1 MLRCLKDGCPWNCGT
16 RRNPNCAERILT
28 YALGLALF
36 LTLLLT
42 LIWGAV
48 AIRGRNEGGFSP
60 SFESAASRASSEGVP
75 HAADMLSAS
84 G

>member
-16 RRNPNCAERILT
+16 RRNPNCAERIMT
-28 YALGLALF
+28 CALGWALF
-36 LTLLLT
+36 LTLLVT

-48 AIRGRNEGGFSP
+48 AIRDRHDVSFSP
-60 SFESAASRASSEGVP
+60 TLESAAASEGIP
-75 HAADMLSAS
+75 HAAGMPCAS